1 MNRWT
6 RAALAAVFT
15 LSAVHVFAQGIVREA
30 PADVRPARMAV
41 GAPPEITLDGKADRL
56 SPGARIRNVQN
67 LVVLS
72 GSLAGQTVPVVYRRE
87 AAGMVGEVW
96 LLTPDEYNKLQDEA
110 EGSDSREGYK
120 RFAELLELIWKARY
134 ALLLR

>member
-6 RAALAAVFT
+6 RAAFAAALA
-15 LSAVHVFAQGIVREA
+15 LSIAHVFAQGIVREA

-41 GAPPEITLDGKADRL
+41 ETPPDITLDGQPARL

-72 GSLAGQTVPVVYRRE
+72 GSLAGQNVPVVYRRD
-87 AAGMVGEVW
+87 AGGMVQEAW
-96 LLTPDEYNKLQDEA
+96 ILTEDEYASLAGARSNPSALA
-110 EGSDSREGYK
+110 N
-120 RFAELLELIWKARY
+120 LLAAVFGAR
-134 ALLLR
+134 R

>member
-6 RAALAAVFT
+6 RAALAAALA
-15 LSAVHVFAQGIVREA
+15 LSLSHAFAQGIVREA

-41 GAPPEITLDGKADRL
+41 DTPPDITLDGQPARL

-72 GSLAGQTVPVVYRRE
+72 GSLAGLNVPVVYRRDAGGLVRE
-87 AAGMVGEVW
+87 AW
-96 LLTPDEYNKLQDEA
+96 ILTEDEYAKLA
-110 EGSDSREGYK
+110 GAGNNPSALANVLASVFG
-120 RFAELLELIWKARY
+120 AR
-134 ALLLR
+134 R